1 MARRMKVVTVCGC
14 GLGSSLLAKT
24 IIEKI
29 AREYGVKL
37 SVVAADAGTAKG
49 HESDLVVS
57 QDHLAPRVGKIRGTP
72 VLAVK
77 SFINKE
83 ELKVLLGPYFKEFAE
98 TGRIAM
104 EEE

>member
-1 MARRMKVVTVCGC
+1 MARRMRVVTVCGC

-83 ELKVLLGPYFKEFAE
+83 ELKELLGPYFKEFAE

>member
-1 MARRMKVVTVCGC
+1 MARRMRVVTVCGC

-29 AREYGVKL
+29 AREYGVKT

-49 HESDLVVS
+49 HAADLVVA
-57 QDHLAPRVGKIRGTP
+57 QDHLAPRVGEIRGTP
-72 VLAVK
+72 VLSVK

-83 ELKVLLGPYFKEFAE
+83 ELNELLGPYFTEFAE
-98 TGRIAM
+98 TGKIIKK
-104 EEE
+104 EE